1 MAEPTKPPMPTA
13 NSTKVEFVIEI
24 GDEKN
29 RNVIWPLDN
38 RLLRGRWVKSNIP
51 PESVGE
57 KIAKIPD
64 LPGVCIRLNS
74 AKRAADIFDPLASPQ
89 NKALLERAQQATAGV
104 FGPFGPE
111 ELATFDELDNDGI
124 KSWCYW
130 ARRLVDA
137 GTARVKR
144 GAVPEMDEIIAMPG
158 RYATNNH
165 DQGVNAERSKEKPD
179 RPYKPLVKSSESTRE
194 FEAVI

>member
-1 MAEPTKPPMPTA
+1 M
-13 NSTKVEFVIEI
+13 
-24 GDEKN
+24 
-29 RNVIWPLDN
+29 
-38 RLLRGRWVKSNIP
+38 
-51 PESVGE
+51 
-57 KIAKIPD
+57 
-64 LPGVCIRLNS
+64 
-74 AKRAADIFDPLASPQ
+74 
-89 NKALLERAQQATAGV
+89 
-104 FGPFGPE
+104 
-111 ELATFDELDNDGI
+111 
-124 KSWCYW
+124 
-130 ARRLVDA
+130 DA